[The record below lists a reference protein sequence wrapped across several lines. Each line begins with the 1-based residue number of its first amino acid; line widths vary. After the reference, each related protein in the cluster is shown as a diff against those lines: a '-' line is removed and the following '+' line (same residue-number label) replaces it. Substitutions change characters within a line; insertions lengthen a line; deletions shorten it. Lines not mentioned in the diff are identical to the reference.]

1 MKVQRESELQVRQ
14 QGLAL
19 VLVRRAQRPQV
30 LEQVRVR
37 VQPQVREQRP
47 QEQVR
52 VQRPQEQVRVQ
63 RPREP
68 AQVQRVREPQVQEQV
83 QRVLLLRGKPVRRSL
98 PPRQAQSP
106 RLPCRPR
113 EHESR

>member
-1 MKVQRESELQVRQ
+1 MQVQRESELQVRQ

-52 VQRPQEQVRVQ
+52 VQRP
-63 RPREP
+63 REP

-83 QRVLLLRGKPVRRSL
+83 QRVLLLLEKPVRRPL

-106 RLPCRPR
+106 RLRCRPR